1 MKWHPDTAQLFK
13 KGFKW
18 MFKAEKLPELID
30 LASLYFLPM
39 LLLAQ
44 TKFTLLHFSDSKSQ
58 SFFKKVKNN

>member
-1 MKWHPDTAQLFK
+1 
-13 KGFKW
+13 